1 MLNGLI
7 LAIMNSGLSKRE
19 VVLHMIVII
28 DHYDSFT
35 YNLYQYITEIAGNV
49 LVFRHDEV
57 TVQELEKLSPSAIVL
72 SPGPGNPTESGISK
86 AVLQRFI
93 EWFGGKVLK
102 GEVPVHGKTSLIQHD
117 AQKIFKD
124 IPSPTTV
131 TRYHSLVATSIPSCL
146 HISSRS
152 EDGAVMAVRHDTYR
166 IEGIQF
172 HPESILT
179 EHGYK
184 MLENFFS
191 FIKEDSSRLEVVE

>member
-1 MLNGLI
+1 
-7 LAIMNSGLSKRE
+7 
-19 VVLHMIVII
+19 MIVII

-35 YNLYQYITEIAGNV
+35 YNLYQYITEIAGDV

-86 AVLQRFI
+86 AVLQRFYQEIPILGICLGHQVII
-93 EWFGGKVLK
+93 EWFGGEVQK

-124 IPSPTTV
+124 IPSPTRV
-131 TRYHSLVATSIPSCL
+131 TRYHSLVATTIPSCL

-191 FIKEDSSRLEVVE
+191 FIKEDSSRVEVVE